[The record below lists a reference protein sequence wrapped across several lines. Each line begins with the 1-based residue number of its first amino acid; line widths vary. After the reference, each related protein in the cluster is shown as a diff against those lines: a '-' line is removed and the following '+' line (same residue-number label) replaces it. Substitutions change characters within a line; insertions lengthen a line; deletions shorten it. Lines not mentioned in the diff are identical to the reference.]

1 MLILTRKA
9 GQAVIIDAIEGLDPQ
24 TPIGDLLAQ
33 GSIEVRVTNINGG
46 QVRLGIH
53 ADKRFRIRRDELLQ
67 RTSEPA
73 A

>member
-1 MLILTRKA
+1 MLILTRKV
-9 GQAVIIDAIEGLDPQ
+9 GQAVIIDAVEGLDPQ
-24 TPIGDLLAQ
+24 TPIGDLFAQ

-46 QVRLGIH
+46 HVRLGIQ

-67 RTSEPA
+67 GTNEPA